1 MSKIVRDLTK
11 GFLIENP
18 VLVLALGLCPAL
30 AVTSSAFNGLGMGVA
45 ATFVLVM
52 SNVIISL
59 IKPLVPAK
67 IRIPIFIT
75 VIATFV
81 TIVKLVMAAYVPAL
95 SAALG
100 IFIPLI
106 VVNCII
112 LGRAEAFASKHGVL
126 RSLADGIGMGLG
138 FAFTL
143 VLLGSFRELLGNGTI
158 FGASIMGD
166 SYKPALLMILPPGAF
181 LSLGMMV
188 AASRWI
194 LEKTAR
200 KGE

>member
-1 MSKIVRDLTK
+1 MSKVFRDLTK
-11 GFLIENP
+11 GLLIENP
-18 VLVLALGLCPAL
+18 VLVLALGLCPSL
-30 AVTSSAFNGLGMGVA
+30 AVTSSAINGLGMGVA

-81 TIVKLVMAAYVPAL
+81 TIVKLAMAAYVPAL

-126 RSLADGIGMGLG
+126 RSLADGVGMGLG
-138 FAFTL
+138 FTLTL
-143 VLLGSFRELLGNGTI
+143 VLLGSFRELLGNGTV
-158 FGASIMGD
+158 FGATVMSE
-166 SYKPALLMILPPGAF
+166 SFKPALLMILPPGAF

-188 AASRWI
+188 AGSRWI
-194 LEKTAR
+194 LEKTAK